1 MHANKHMHARA
12 HTRTHTHT
20 QHPQVK
26 VICKETGQ
34 KPPKFRDLAKLFADS
49 DADNSG
55 DIDWDE
61 FTVMYVFVLVW
72 VVRLT
77 TRKYTRIRIKH
88 E

>member
-1 MHANKHMHARA
+1 M
-12 HTRTHTHT
+12 
-20 QHPQVK
+20 
-26 VICKETGQ
+26 ICKETGQ

-72 VVRLT
+72 YNKELQFT
-77 TRKYTRIRIKH
+77 YYLLFGILGQPG
-88 E
+88 